1 MAGNRKGSGLA
12 RLKAITLALAVSV
25 ATAGPALAQD
35 NPASAPQQPA
45 VGAVALLHVQ
55 ARVVA
60 IDPATNSVT
69 LRGPQGGEETF
80 DVNRE
85 AADVS
90 KLHIGD
96 IVTIAYKKAVLVGVD
111 KLAPNG
117 IRQRI
122 DTEVTQPAAM
132 ASSPR
137 PVASRSWR
145 RCARSIARSAR
156 SRCVGR
162 RARKRS
168 TSRRTFRSRKSRSAI
183 RCARCSYRRSRRRC
197 RATART
203 SNNGA
208 RPGINKLR

>member
-1 MAGNRKGSGLA
+1 MACNTSGSA
-12 RLKAITLALAVSV
+12 RVRVNAMALALAVFV
-25 ATAGPALAQD
+25 AAAGPALAQQSAA
-35 NPASAPQQPA
+35 PASAPQA

-80 DVNRE
+80 DVNPQ

-96 IVTIAYKKAVLVGVD
+96 IVTIAYKKAMLVGVD

-122 DTEVTQPAAM
+122 DTEVTQPAANGV
-132 ASSPR
+132 
-137 PVASRSWR
+137 VASAR
-145 RCARSIARSAR
+145 RVEVVATVRKIDRKNRTITLRGTKRTETLDVSPDIPLEKLKVGDSVRAVFVSAVAASVER
-156 SRCVGR
+156 G
-162 RARKRS
+162 
-168 TSRRTFRSRKSRSAI
+168 
-183 RCARCSYRRSRRRC
+183 
-197 RATART
+197 
-203 SNNGA
+203 GA
-208 RPGINKLR
+208 EVK